1 MPWREI
7 RADEFEGFLLRQL
20 QEDTET
26 ARLVA
31 LETAQR
37 GLYRAVKGTNSAGA
51 VDRGQ
56 FKRSWVAAPTPDGA
70 ELRNNAP
77 YAGVIEY
84 GRRPGRPG
92 PPLAPI
98 YEWVQRKL
106 RGNIKAQFRIIR
118 AVSLSSALNMADR
131 DAASREERRYFR
143 KQARESVRK
152 AFGSGDRAVDAAA
165 QGIAM
170 KIRDKI
176 HSRGTKPRF
185 ILRKV
190 VATMGDDFR
199 QAAVRTLRRK
209 HGNG

>member
-1 MPWREI
+1 MAWVETTAP
-7 RADEFEGFLLRQL
+7 EFEALLLRQL

-37 GLYRAVKGTNSAGA
+37 ALHRAVKGTNEAGA

-56 FKRSWVAAPTPDGA
+56 FKRSWIAARTFDGA
-70 ELRNNAP
+70 ELRNDAP

-84 GRRPGRPG
+84 GRRPGKPG

-106 RGNIKAQFRIIR
+106 RGNIKAQFKVVR
-118 AVSLSSALNMADR
+118 SLSLAGVAMGPGT
-131 DAASREERRYFR
+131 
-143 KQARESVRK
+143 RK
-152 AFGSGDRAVDAAA
+152 AKAAARRDIKAQFGSGDRAVDAAA
-165 QGIAM
+165 WGIAM

-176 HSRGTKPRF
+176 HAKGTKPRF

-190 VATMGDDFR
+190 AATMGDDYQ
-199 QAAVRTLRRK
+199 QAAVRVLRRK